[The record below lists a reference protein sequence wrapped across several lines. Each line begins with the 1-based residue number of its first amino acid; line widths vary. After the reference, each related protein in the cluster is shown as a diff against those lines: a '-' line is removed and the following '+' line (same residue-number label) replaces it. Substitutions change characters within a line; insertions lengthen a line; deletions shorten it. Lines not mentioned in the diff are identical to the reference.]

1 MSLTLTPAFLAAMI
15 LEQTDGSTDPFER
28 YPLGI
33 TIVPYPP
40 DTKQLAFVDDK
51 AEDISTPNALL
62 G

>member
-1 MSLTLTPAFLAAMI
+1 MHT
-15 LEQTDGSTDPFER
+15 EGSTDPVER

-40 DTKQLAFVDDK
+40 ETKHFAFVDDN
-51 AEDISTPNALL
+51 AEEISTPSALF

>member
-1 MSLTLTPAFLAAMI
+1 MTPALLAAII
-15 LEQTDGSTDPFER
+15 LVHTEGSTDPDER

-40 DTKQLAFVDDK
+40 ETKHFAFVDDN
-51 AEDISTPNALL
+51 AVEISTPRALF